1 MGPVHATRSVLANLT
16 DFSGRASRSE
26 CWWWFAIAFVGL
38 CVATMLVSVLT
49 LSVIGVTEPGV
60 LGIALT
66 SLWVAAFLLG
76 LAVSVR
82 RLHDTGR
89 SGWWWLIAFVPLGNL
104 ILLILWALDSESSEN
119 EWGPPPVGSSYYA
132 AK

>member
-1 MGPVHATRSVLANLT
+1 MGPVHATRSVLTNLT
-16 DFSGRASRSE
+16 NFSGRASRSE

-38 CVATMLVSVLT
+38 FVATMLVSVLT
-49 LSVIGVTEPGV
+49 LTLIGAGPEGWAIAMMSV
-60 LGIALT
+60 
-66 SLWVAAFLLG
+66 WVGAFLLG

-104 ILLILWALDSESSEN
+104 ILLVLLALDSESGEN
-119 EWGPPPVGSSYYA
+119 RWGPPPVGSSYLA
-132 AK
+132 G